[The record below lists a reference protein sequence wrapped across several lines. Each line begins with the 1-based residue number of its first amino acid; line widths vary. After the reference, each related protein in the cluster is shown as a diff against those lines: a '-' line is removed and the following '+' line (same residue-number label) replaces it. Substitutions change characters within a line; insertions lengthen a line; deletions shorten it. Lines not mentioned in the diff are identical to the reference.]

1 MVNPKPYAGGKFP
14 DSIFLEETMT
24 TILIIVVFSCSSEA
38 VAIADI
44 VDGGNK

>member
-1 MVNPKPYAGGKFP
+1 MY
-14 DSIFLEETMT
+14 FLEETMT

-38 VAIADI
+38 VVITDI